1 MIPDVTSII
10 AGKDALHEAIMI
22 GKRSV
27 YRDTLGEITAYLH
40 NNHIFITEINE
51 HSNSET

>member
-10 AGKDALHEAIMI
+10 AGKDALHEAIKI

-27 YRDTLGEITAYLH
+27 YRDTLGEVVAYLH
-40 NNHIFITEINE
+40 NNHLFITEINA
-51 HSNSET
+51 HSNSKT